1 MNIRSKK
8 SQDLLYD
15 LNLLFNRLEYL
26 SEAREFVINRLN
38 EFKFAKF
45 KIDDHY
51 FKDYS
56 RRNADLK
63 IEIFEV
69 LDKIEVIIRE
79 IYESWI

>member
-15 LNLLFNRLEYL
+15 LSLLFKRLEYL
-26 SEAREFVINRLN
+26 SESREFVINRLN

-56 RRNADLK
+56 KRNTDIKL
-63 IEIFEV
+63 EIFEI
-69 LDKIEVIIRE
+69 LDKIEIIIKE
-79 IYESWI
+79 IYKS

>member
-15 LNLLFNRLEYL
+15 LNLLFKRLEYL
-26 SEAREFVINRLN
+26 SETRKFAINRLN
-38 EFKFAKF
+38 EFKFANF

-56 RRNADLK
+56 KRNADIKL
-63 IEIFEV
+63 EIFEI
-69 LDKIEVIIRE
+69 LDKIEIIIKE
-79 IYESWI
+79 IYES